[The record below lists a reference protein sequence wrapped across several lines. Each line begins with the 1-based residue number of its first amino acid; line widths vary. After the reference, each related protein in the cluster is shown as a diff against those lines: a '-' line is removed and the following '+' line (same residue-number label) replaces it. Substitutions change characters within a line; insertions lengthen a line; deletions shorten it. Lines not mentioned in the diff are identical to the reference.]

1 MTGTIVFEEKG
12 FPVELVTERDIE
24 RAIAAGRI
32 RPDTLVTTRRGD
44 ETPVVSRAR
53 DVARLKPYFDLP
65 EDGPEPQALE
75 LEREAAPPPEPEA
88 EPEAGEAVEASWP
101 PSMMPPPHP
110 AQNTRAPDS
119 AAAARRAEA
128 KAAYI
133 DPEGFLGCAFAP
145 LVRYADFMG
154 RTSRREYASFVT
166 LQFVAYVAIM
176 TLFEGS
182 RDLRTSVLALTI
194 LGLFLPNLA
203 AAARRLHDHDKSAWL
218 LLLSFIPYVGPL
230 ILLVLMCL
238 PGDPQDNRHGS
249 DPARG

>member
-24 RAIAAGRI
+24 RALAAGRI
-32 RPDTLVTTRRGD
+32 RPDTLVTTRSGD
-44 ETPVVSRAR
+44 EMPVVSRAR

-65 EDGPEPQALE
+65 EDAPEPPALE
-75 LEREAAPPPEPEA
+75 LEREAAPPAGPEA
-88 EPEAGEAVEASWP
+88 EPEAAEASWP

-110 AQNTRAPDS
+110 ARITRAPDS

-133 DPEGFLGCAFAP
+133 DPESFLGCAFAP

-166 LQFVAYVAIM
+166 VQFVGYVAII

-182 RDLRTSVLALTI
+182 PDLRTSVVALTI
-194 LGLFLPNLA
+194 LGLVLPNLA